1 MKITSALLACAILLV
16 LACSSELPATESS
29 QPATPAAARTQQP
42 TDTPHVAP
50 MATTDLL
57 SASPAP
63 TKAATAPPEPT
74 GDRVPPTAQ
83 SRATPA
89 SPVQPQPT
97 DVQAAAPTSPPT
109 VATPEATAVTTIV
122 LMVEVA
128 EIPAELP
135 DYDRGDWGDW
145 IDADGDCQDTRNEV
159 LLAESLSD
167 VTFRSG
173 RRCRVDTGQWFA
185 PYSGNTVTIARDL
198 DIDHMVP
205 LANAHKSGGWHW
217 PSERKQLYA
226 NYLAVHG
233 HLIAVTASANRS
245 KGAKGPDEW
254 QPADRSYWCQY
265 ATDWA
270 LIKNEWDLTVTR
282 DEAAAL
288 GEMLDTCPHPPINS
302 PRSSGRKSPT
312 LPPSI
317 LQHRSPHQ
325 RYRQQP
331 LHTRRCASTLPVM
344 PLWRPAKLGYV
355 AQKDLAK
362 VSPSQWYRALETAT
376 AMASYANNEKT
387 RMDRPYGQHTPAAVH
402 GLPVPQ
408 SPRYCLHRHPQA
420 HRYRRAGALPSEQA
434 RSVRPAGR
442 PVQRLPVGLRVP
454 QSHR

>member
-16 LACSSELPATESS
+16 LACSSELPASESS
-29 QPATPAAARTQQP
+29 QPAAPAAARTQQP

-74 GDRVPPTAQ
+74 GDPVPPTAQ

-97 DVQAAAPTSPPT
+97 DVQVTAPTSPPT

-167 VTFRSG
+167 VTFRSD

-205 LANAHKSGGWHW
+205 LANAHQSGGWDW

-288 GEMLDTCPHPPINS
+288 GEMLDTCRIPHQLATVIRMQKPDLATVNTPTPIPTPTTTPHP
-302 PRSSGRKSPT
+302 T
-312 LPPSI
+312 V
-317 LQHRSPHQ
+317 
-325 RYRQQP
+325 RQY
-331 LHTRRCASTLPVM
+331 ASC
-344 PLWRPAKLGYV
+344 
-355 AQKDLAK
+355 D
-362 VSPSQWYRALETAT
+362 
-376 AMASYANNEKT
+376 
-387 RMDRPYGQHTPAAVH
+387 AAVAA
-402 GLPVPQ
+402 GEIRIRGTKGSGQGFPKSMVP
-408 SPRYCLHRHPQA
+408 SARDGDGDGVVC
-420 HRYRRAGALPSEQA
+420 EQ
-434 RSVRPAGR
+434 
-442 PVQRLPVGLRVP
+442 
-454 QSHR
+454 